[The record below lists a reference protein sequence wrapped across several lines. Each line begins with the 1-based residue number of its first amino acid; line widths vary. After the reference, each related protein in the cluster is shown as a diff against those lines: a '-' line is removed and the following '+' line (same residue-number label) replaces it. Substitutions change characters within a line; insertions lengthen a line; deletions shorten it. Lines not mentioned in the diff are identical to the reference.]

1 MKIASGQNLGSKKY
15 FDFGLKTVVLPLF
28 STRDFIGE
36 DMGFAWNVMKEKQ
49 VTQAAVTYAYHAYL
63 ETLLNY
69 GPSTKDSQLTAALY
83 YKDTGEKMDVAD
95 PTVAGGNRDL

>member
-1 MKIASGQNLGSKKY
+1 LKIASGQNLGSKKY

-28 STRDFIGE
+28 STRDFIG
-36 DMGFAWNVMKEKQ
+36 DMGFAWNAMKEKQ

-69 GPSTKDSQLTAALY
+69 KRELRTRIFLKLFQKLTFCSSL
-83 YKDTGEKMDVAD
+83 KHGVT
-95 PTVAGGNRDL
+95 RI